1 LQQDHLRN
9 VAIIAHVDHGKTTLV
24 DGMLRQGNVFRAN
37 QSIAERVMDSMD
49 QERERGITI
58 VSKNTAIQYYPRIY
72 GEPSNNVPNEQ
83 ISQREHPPTAV
94 KINIVDTPGHAD
106 FGGEVERVMSM
117 VDGVLLLVDAV
128 EGPMPQ
134 TRFVLQKALQA
145 GHKAIVVV
153 NKIDRHDA
161 RPDFVIDSTFDLF
174 VQLGADDRQLDFPI
188 VYANALSGVAVLDS
202 KDFNSELTTHN
213 SQASLRPLFD
223 CIIEHIPP
231 PHGDPTSPLAM
242 LVSTIDYDDY
252 RGRIAVGKIYA
263 GSLTPNEP
271 VLYITREDE
280 HKQGKVV
287 GLFVYEGL
295 KRVEV
300 ERAEAGEI
308 VAITGIADI
317 NIGETVTDKLNPTP
331 LTAIKVDE
339 PTLQMTFSVNTSPF
353 AGKEGQYSTSR
364 KLRERL
370 FKELETNVSLRVQE
384 TETPD
389 AFLVSG
395 RGELHLAVLIEA
407 MRREGYEMQ
416 VSQPEVIY
424 RHIDGVLCEPVE
436 EVVIDVSEEYQ
447 GTVIEQLGR
456 RRGEMTDMSAPGNG
470 TVHLVYRVPTRGLL
484 GFRSDFITSTRGT
497 GVLNALFGGYQPL
510 AGEIGIEK
518 SGSLLASESG
528 STTAFGLS
536 NAEER
541 GTLFIGAGVEVYA
554 GMIVGKHQRESDLE
568 VNVCKLKHLTNM
580 RSSTSDIAVRLTPPT
595 TMSLDRAIEYIGP
608 DELVEVTPKNIR
620 MRKRILDM
628 NLRRREEKR
637 AEALRV

>member
-1 LQQDHLRN
+1 
-9 VAIIAHVDHGKTTLV
+9 
-24 DGMLRQGNVFRAN
+24 
-37 QSIAERVMDSMD
+37 
-49 QERERGITI
+49 
-58 VSKNTAIQYYPRIY
+58 
-72 GEPSNNVPNEQ
+72 
-83 ISQREHPPTAV
+83 
-94 KINIVDTPGHAD
+94 
-106 FGGEVERVMSM
+106 
-117 VDGVLLLVDAV
+117 
-128 EGPMPQ
+128 
-134 TRFVLQKALQA
+134 
-145 GHKAIVVV
+145 
-153 NKIDRHDA
+153 
-161 RPDFVIDSTFDLF
+161 LF
-174 VQLGADDRQLDFPI
+174 VF
-188 VYANALSGVAVLDS
+188 
-202 KDFNSELTTHN
+202 
-213 SQASLRPLFD
+213 
-223 CIIEHIPP
+223 
-231 PHGDPTSPLAM
+231 
-242 LVSTIDYDDY
+242 
-252 RGRIAVGKIYA
+252 
-263 GSLTPNEP
+263 
-271 VLYITREDE
+271 
-280 HKQGKVV
+280 
-287 GLFVYEGL
+287 EGL

-308 VAITGIADI
+308 VAITGISDI

-331 LTAIKVDE
+331 LTSIKVDE
-339 PTLQMTFSVNTSPF
+339 PTLRMTFSVNTSPF
-353 AGKEGQYSTSR
+353 AGREGQYSTSR

-384 TETPD
+384 SDSPD

-407 MRREGYEMQ
+407 MRREGYELQ

-424 RHIDGVLCEPVE
+424 RHIDGTLCEPVE

-456 RRGEMTDMSAPGNG
+456 RRGEMTDMNAPGNG
-470 TVHLVYRVPTRGLL
+470 TIHMVYRVPTRGLL

-541 GTLFIGAGVEVYA
+541 GTLFIGAGIEVYA
-554 GMIVGKHQRESDLE
+554 GMIVGRHQRETDLE

-620 MRKRILDM
+620 MRKRTLDT
-628 NLRRREEKR
+628 NLRRRAEKR